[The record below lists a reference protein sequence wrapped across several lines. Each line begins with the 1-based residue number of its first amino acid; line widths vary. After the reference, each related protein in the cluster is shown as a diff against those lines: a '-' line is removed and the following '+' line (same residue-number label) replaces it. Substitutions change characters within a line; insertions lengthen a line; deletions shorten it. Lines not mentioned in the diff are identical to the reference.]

1 MNDTTPASRS
11 VVMERELP
19 HPPEKVWR
27 ALTVG
32 PLLEEWLMKNDF
44 EPVVGHKFSF
54 RTAPMPHWNGIVEC
68 EVLAVEPNRRLSYR
82 WNAESGGA
90 AGRLETIVTWTLTPT
105 KGGVL
110 VRMEQEGFRAEQE
123 LNFKGAVYGWQKYFD
138 GLARVAGGL
147 AG

>member
-27 ALTVG
+27 ALTVE
-32 PLLEEWLMKNDF
+32 PL
-44 EPVVGHKFSF
+44 VGHKFSF